1 MAGLHTQTVKDRDGK
16 VLYEG
21 EAGSLKQ
28 FVEMLVQNGR
38 SLARADLRRRD
49 LSGLDLN
56 GVDFQEA
63 LLDGADLR
71 GISAY
76 KGKFSNA
83 SLRGVVA
90 QGLLAE
96 GADFAGVDVSPDPD
110 VSARHYDQRDEASI
124 PSHFE
129 GARLTYAKFPGA
141 VLDGAFFDHA
151 AMSRSDLSGVKAA
164 GASFKKARMH
174 DVTFGFSELVG
185 CRFDEAKLT
194 TTTGVDAAHL
204 PDRTS
209 WTTVA
214 SCSFD
219 GAELDGTVRGFS
231 RDHLWSRAL
240 RVLAYTV
247 SSGAIFA
254 GAHHLHIGEE
264 TSAFGDLLASGTT
277 LVVATTAAVVL
288 KDMLAERARDFVEH
302 HLSGVDRNLRRV
314 CERAMKAGANL
325 RHMLVATVKGP
336 GLKAMLGAL
345 HQTRAAAASRGF
357 FSDFWAGRGHGST
370 SVIFADR
377 RHLAVALEALCAGEA
392 RHRLQGDL
400 VLIAPP
406 GMPNEASIVRYRVDG
421 STSMAWVSKGGAVRS
436 ADYDRDG
443 ELLRFDDGAPAEA
456 RIAGHIRSFE
466 AALIDAHGLKL
477 DYDRTSHH
485 IRAGQ
490 DGSILVMNR
499 TNKRLG
505 NPHGPSLIRPD
516 GTVGPG
522 TADQPRRPGG
532 RQPPADAPMTPG
544 AGARA

>member
-1 MAGLHTQTVKDRDGK
+1 MAELRKQTVKDREGD

-21 EAGSLKQ
+21 EAVTLKEFLEKLVRNGYSLS
-28 FVEMLVQNGR
+28 R
-38 SLARADLRRRD
+38 SDLRRRD

-56 GVDFQEA
+56 GADFREA

-71 GISAY
+71 GMSAS
-76 KGKFSNA
+76 KANFAGA

-96 GADFAGVDVSPDPD
+96 SANFSGVDLSPDPD
-110 VSARHYDQRDEASI
+110 VAARHFDQRDQDCI
-124 PSHFE
+124 PSHLE
-129 GARLTYAKFPGA
+129 GARLTYAKFSGA
-141 VLDGAFFDHA
+141 ILDGAFFDHA
-151 AMSRSDLSGVKAA
+151 AMSRSDFSAVKAA
-164 GASFKKARMH
+164 GASFRQARMH
-174 DVTFGFSELVG
+174 DVPFAFSELVG
-185 CRFDEAKLT
+185 CCFDEAKLT

-204 PDRTS
+204 PDRTA

-214 SCSFD
+214 NCSFAD
-219 GAELDGTVRGFS
+219 AELDRTVKGFS

-240 RVLAYTV
+240 KGLAYTV

-254 GAHHLHIGEE
+254 GAHHLHLGEE
-264 TSAFGDLLASGTT
+264 ASVFGELLKSGTT

-288 KDMLAERARDFVEH
+288 KDMLAERARDFLED
-302 HLSGVDRNLRRV
+302 HLAEMDRTVRSFFENAIR
-314 CERAMKAGANL
+314 AGANL

-336 GLKAMLGAL
+336 GIRAMIGAL
-345 HQTRAAAASRGF
+345 RQTKAVAASRGF
-357 FSDFWAGRGHGST
+357 FAEFWAGRGHGST

-406 GMPNEASIVRYRVDG
+406 VSPGEAAIVRYRVDG
-421 STSMAWVSKGGAVRS
+421 STSLAWVAKNGKVGT

-443 ELLRFDDGAPAEA
+443 ELLRADGGVPAQA
-456 RIAGHIRSFE
+456 KITGHIRSFE
-466 AALIDAHGLKL
+466 CALMAAHGLEL
-477 DYDRTSHH
+477 DYDRSTHH

-499 TNKRLG
+499 TNRRLG
-505 NPHGPSLIRPD
+505 NPRGPSLIRPD
-516 GTVGPG
+516 GTVASGRAGPPDA
-522 TADQPRRPGG
+522 TGG
-532 RQPPADAPMTPG
+532 RVPPAG
-544 AGARA
+544 ASMAGGAAARP

>member
-1 MAGLHTQTVKDRDGK
+1 MAVLRKQTVKDRDGNI
-16 VLYEG
+16 LYEG
-21 EAGSLKQ
+21 DAGSLKE

-38 SLARADLRRRD
+38 SLARVDLRRRD
-49 LSGLDLN
+49 LSGLDLH

-71 GISAY
+71 GMSAY
-76 KGKFSNA
+76 RGKFANA

-96 GADFAGVDVSPDPD
+96 GADFTGVDVSPDPE
-110 VSARHYDQRDEASI
+110 VSARHYDQRGEESI

-129 GARLTYAKFPGA
+129 GARLTYAKFSGA

-174 DVTFGFSELVG
+174 DVTFGFSLLVG
-185 CRFDEAKLT
+185 SSFNEAKLT

-204 PDRTS
+204 PDRTA

-214 SCSFD
+214 NCSFD
-219 GAELDGTVRGFS
+219 GAELDGTVRAFT

-240 RVLAYTV
+240 RVLAYSV

-264 TSAFGDLLASGTT
+264 TSALGDLLASGTT
-277 LVVATTAAVVL
+277 LVMATTAAVVL

-302 HLSGVDRNLRRV
+302 HLSGVDHKVRSFF
-314 CERAMKAGANL
+314 EKAMKAGANL
-325 RHMLVATVKGP
+325 RHLLVATVKGP
-336 GLKAMLGAL
+336 GLKAMVGAL
-345 HQTRAAAASRGF
+345 RQTRGVAASRGF
-357 FSDFWAGRGHGST
+357 FSDFWAGQGQGST

-406 GMPNEASIVRYRVDG
+406 GAPAEASIVRYRVDG
-421 STSMAWVSKGGAVRS
+421 STSMAWVSKNGSVRS

-443 ELLRFDDGAPAEA
+443 ELLRLDDGAPAEA
-456 RIAGHIRSFE
+456 RITGHIRSFE
-466 AALIDAHGLKL
+466 TALIAAHALKL
-477 DYDRTSHH
+477 DYDRTTHH

-499 TNKRLG
+499 ANRRLG
-505 NPHGPSLIRPD
+505 NPLGPSLIKPD
-516 GTVGPG
+516 GSLGVSDARAT
-522 TADQPRRPGG
+522 DE
-532 RQPPADAPMTPG
+532 RQPPADAPMAGG
-544 AGARA
+544 AAMRP

>member
-1 MAGLHTQTVKDRDGK
+1 MAELRKQTVKDLDGN

-21 EAGSLKQ
+21 EAGSLKE
-28 FVEMLVQNGR
+28 FIEKLVQNGN
-38 SLARADLRRRD
+38 SLARTDLRRRD

-56 GVDFQEA
+56 GVDFREA
-63 LLDGADLR
+63 RLDGADLR
-71 GISAY
+71 GMSAY
-76 KGKFSNA
+76 KGTFVNA
-83 SLRGVVA
+83 SLRGVIA

-96 GADFAGVDVSPDPD
+96 GADFAGVDASPDPD
-110 VSARHYDQRDEASI
+110 VSARHYDQRDEESI

-141 VLDGAFFDHA
+141 VLDGAVFDHA

-164 GASFKKARMH
+164 GASFKNARMH
-174 DVTFGFSELVG
+174 DVTFGFSVLAG

-204 PDRTS
+204 PDRTA

-214 SCSFD
+214 NCSFD
-219 GAELDGTVRGFS
+219 KAELDGTVRAFA
-231 RDHLWSRAL
+231 RDHIWSRAL

-264 TSAFGDLLASGTT
+264 TSALGDLLASGTT

-288 KDMLAERARDFVEH
+288 KDILAERARDFVEH
-302 HLSGVDRNLRRV
+302 HLSGVDRGFRQF
-314 CERAMKAGANL
+314 CEKAMKAGANL
-325 RHMLVATVKGP
+325 RHMLVATVRGP
-336 GLKAMLGAL
+336 GLKAMIGAL
-345 HQTRAAAASRGF
+345 RQTRGVAASHGF
-357 FSDFWAGRGHGST
+357 FPDFWAGQGQGST

-406 GMPNEASIVRYRVDG
+406 GAPKEASIVRYRVDG
-421 STSMAWVSKGGAVRS
+421 STSMAWVSKDGSVRA

-443 ELLRFDDGAPAEA
+443 ELLRFDDGAPADA

-466 AALIDAHGLKL
+466 TALIDAHALKL
-477 DYDRTSHH
+477 DYDRTTHH

-499 TNKRLG
+499 TNRRLG
-505 NPHGPSLIRPD
+505 NPHGPALIRPD
-516 GTVGPG
+516 GTVGPRAAGPRG
-522 TADQPRRPGG
+522 TPGG
-532 RQPPADAPMTPG
+532 RQPPADAPTAPG
-544 AGARA
+544 ASARA